1 MWTGGT
7 VRTLGLGSTHRPLP
21 GFEVHELIAG
31 PLAASMPSP
40 RPPADGLQTQVH
52 FVHGGAP
59 TFGKL
64 HVSGAGVTARLFDG
78 DGRLLAERVL
88 AGEPR

>member
-1 MWTGGT
+1 MPAA
-7 VRTLGLGSTHRPLP
+7 RDLRP
-21 GFEVHELIAG
+21 
-31 PLAASMPSP
+31 
-40 RPPADGLQTQVH
+40 
-52 FVHGGAP
+52 VHGGTP